1 MCSSALC
8 YSCYAQASYSRCCSG
23 KNSTVVWNT
32 EAAGSVYTQVCF
44 KKLRESWLCWK
55 NTEQKQAGEHWRGS
69 RGVWCSERNWK
80 FSSTNGLCSIYHLEG
95 GWPLMPLM
103 KCLCQKRNSSYHF
116 AESTHSSSPFSFYCY
131 CVLKSFTDQAFIK
144 LRVPRLILN
153 AVKIRVES
161 ASLVRLSGLYKSTSL
176 MQIATEVIF
185 LFCQFFYGCNLIWF
199 PQLHSLGVIFGHR
212 SHSSVS
218 LQLPLETHRIFP
230 HISVVLPQN
239 PTSRIWWLNWE
250 KIFCA

>member
-1 MCSSALC
+1 MCIFNQSYRGNLWTDSQSGLRLRAEVASATPNNPLQPVLSTLC
-8 YSCYAQASYSRCCSG
+8 AARHCVIPATPRQATHAAAQAKTAQWCETQRLLVQCIHKSVLRSWERADSAGKIQNKSRQENIEEVFC
-23 KNSTVVWNT
+23 
-32 EAAGSVYTQVCF
+32 
-44 KKLRESWLCWK
+44 
-55 NTEQKQAGEHWRGS
+55 S

-95 GWPLMPLM
+95 AWPLMPLM

-161 ASLVRLSGLYKSTSL
+161 ASLVRLSGL
-176 MQIATEVIF
+176 
-185 LFCQFFYGCNLIWF
+185 
-199 PQLHSLGVIFGHR
+199 
-212 SHSSVS
+212 
-218 LQLPLETHRIFP
+218 
-230 HISVVLPQN
+230 
-239 PTSRIWWLNWE
+239 
-250 KIFCA
+250 